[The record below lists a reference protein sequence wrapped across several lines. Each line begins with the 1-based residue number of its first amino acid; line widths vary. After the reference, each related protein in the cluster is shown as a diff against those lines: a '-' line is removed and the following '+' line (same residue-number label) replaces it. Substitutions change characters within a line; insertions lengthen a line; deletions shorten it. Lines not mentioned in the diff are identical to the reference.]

1 MYILQKEQ
9 LKNVMSEVWK
19 LHVSIIGNIN
29 KCIAWLGQWKWSWK
43 RQKALRKQKTH
54 WALMKVQ
61 TDWISL
67 RLRVSQKLG
76 LNKFIQDLI
85 KWYNST

>member
-1 MYILQKEQ
+1 MNITKRTVKECNVWS
-9 LKNVMSEVWK
+9 LETICKNEF
-19 LHVSIIGNIN
+19 IIGNIN
-29 KCIAWLGQWKWSWK
+29 KCIAWLGKWSWK